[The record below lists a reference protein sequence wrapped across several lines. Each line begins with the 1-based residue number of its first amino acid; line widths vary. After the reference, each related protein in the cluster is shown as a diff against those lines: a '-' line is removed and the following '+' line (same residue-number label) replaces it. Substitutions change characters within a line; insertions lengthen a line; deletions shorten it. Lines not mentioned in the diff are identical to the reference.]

1 MLAGEERLM
10 VAETGQRWH
19 TRPFLKPLRVLPPRN
34 SGRVLL
40 LAGCVAL
47 LIPVILLLMFLLN
60 GSRFVVEEA
69 VPAMLVASAA
79 GLIGIGLILLAAR
92 VLLTSVTQATQALGL
107 ARQGHD
113 RPELPTDREGD
124 YGQLLAETQY
134 TLDYLEAV
142 IKQLEVEATTDEL
155 TGMLNRRAGE
165 RRLRAALGTHKQGFR
180 RLAVVLLDVDG
191 LKTVNDRWGHAAGDA
206 ALAHLASALA
216 EHVGDHGWVARWGGD
231 EFLVVLEE
239 PQSGERAEHILES
252 VAREV
257 GDTPL
262 PVSEEGVAKLGISW
276 GLSRPGPDDDNAAVV
291 SRADAAL
298 YRAKQHSRS
307 VTEPVSLP
315 TP

>member
-1 MLAGEERLM
+1 M
-10 VAETGQRWH
+10 VAESGQRWH
-19 TRPFLKPLRVLPPRN
+19 TRPFLKPLRVLPPRKV
-34 SGRVLL
+34 GRGLL

-47 LIPVILLLMFLLN
+47 LIPVILIFMFLLS

-69 VPAMLVASAA
+69 VPAMLVACVA
-79 GLIGIGLILLAAR
+79 GLLGIGMILLSVR
-92 VLLTSVTQATQALGL
+92 VLLTSVAQATQALGL
-107 ARQGHD
+107 ARQGRD
-113 RPELPTDREGD
+113 RPELPTDREGEC
-124 YGQLLAETQY
+124 GQLLAETQY

-239 PQSGERAEHILES
+239 QQTGERAEEILEA

-257 GDTPL
+257 AGTPL
-262 PVSEEGVAKLGISW
+262 PVSNMGVAQLGISW
-276 GLSRPGPDDDNAAVV
+276 GLSRPGPDDDNATVV
-291 SRADAAL
+291 SRADAEL
-298 YRAKQHSRS
+298 YRSKQRLR
-307 VTEPVSLP
+307 EAADPVASP
-315 TP
+315 SS

>member
-1 MLAGEERLM
+1 M
-10 VAETGQRWH
+10 VAESGQRWH
-19 TRPFLKPLRVLPPRN
+19 TRPFLKPLRVLPPRKA
-34 SGRVLL
+34 GRGLL
-40 LAGCVAL
+40 LAGCVVL
-47 LIPVILLLMFLLN
+47 LIPVILILMFLLS
-60 GSRFVVEEA
+60 GSRFVAEEA
-69 VPAMLVASAA
+69 VPAMLVACIA
-79 GLIGIGLILLAAR
+79 GLLGVGLILLAVR
-92 VLLTSVTQATQALGL
+92 VLLTSVAQATQALGL
-107 ARQGHD
+107 ARQGRD
-113 RPELPTDREGD
+113 RPELPTDREGEC
-124 YGQLLAETQY
+124 GQLLAETQY

-239 PQSGERAEHILES
+239 QQTGERAEEILAA

-257 GDTPL
+257 AGTPL
-262 PVSEEGVAKLGISW
+262 PVSNMGVAQLGISW
-276 GLSRPGPDDDNAAVV
+276 GLSRPGPDDDNATVV
-291 SRADAAL
+291 SRADAEL
-298 YRAKQHSRS
+298 YRSKQRLR
-307 VTEPVSLP
+307 EAADPVASQ
-315 TP
+315 TS

>member
-1 MLAGEERLM
+1 M
-10 VAETGQRWH
+10 VAETGQRWR
-19 TRPFLKPLRVLPPRN
+19 TRPLLRPLRVLPPRG
-34 SGRVLL
+34 STRGLL
-40 LAGCVAL
+40 LAGGIIL
-47 LIPVILLLMFLLN
+47 LAPVILGLLVLLDR
-60 GSRFVVEEA
+60 SRYVTDAGMPVLVVA
-69 VPAMLVASAA
+69 IGA
-79 GLIGIGLILLAAR
+79 GVLGIGLTMVAVSMLRASIA
-92 VLLTSVTQATQALGL
+92 QATQALGL
-107 ARQGHD
+107 ARQGRD
-113 RPELPTDREGD
+113 RPELAADQGGESGR
-124 YGQLLAETQY
+124 LLAETQS

-165 RRLRAALGTHKQGFR
+165 RRLRAALGTQKQGFR

-239 PQSGERAEHILES
+239 QQTGERAEQILES

-257 GDTPL
+257 AGTPL
-262 PVSEEGVAKLGISW
+262 PVTEDGVAQLGISW
-276 GLSRPGPDDDNAAVV
+276 GLSRPGPEDDNAAVV

-298 YRAKQHSRS
+298 YRSKQRSRGAGD
-307 VTEPVSLP
+307 PVAFP